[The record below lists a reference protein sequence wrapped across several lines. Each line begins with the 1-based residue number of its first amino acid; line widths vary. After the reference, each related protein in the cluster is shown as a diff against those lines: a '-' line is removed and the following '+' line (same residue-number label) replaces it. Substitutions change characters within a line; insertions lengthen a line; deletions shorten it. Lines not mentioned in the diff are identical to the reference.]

1 MNKVADV
8 VFNFF
13 KLCNLKP
20 VQIRKGIYQVQIPD
34 ALAKELDGWRAKG
47 GLFQFTFDQKLAETY
62 GAELI
67 SEGGYRLDS
76 IIKVIQK
83 QARLSNA
90 ILPHTTFFEP
100 TIRRKILDRLA
111 KENPGYRWYIV
122 DYHCK
127 YSPYFL
133 FVLQLTYLAYE
144 KQEEIRKPLVDLI
157 TGRVLTFEIPLDLLV
172 EGEIEKSM
180 LLKRRISYQQ
190 AYQQIQ
196 LEINEQLQYSDATW
210 AKQATEIMQTERE
223 RLENFFKDLPDDEQK
238 ERRIAELM
246 ERAKPRVQIRPLRGV
261 LLYFPKFLYRVI
273 QVGSKEKTN
282 RISYDPVSN
291 HLEYLV

>member
-144 KQEEIRKPLVDLI
+144 KRKKFANPL
-157 TGRVLTFEIPLDLLV
+157 
-172 EGEIEKSM
+172 
-180 LLKRRISYQQ
+180 
-190 AYQQIQ
+190 
-196 LEINEQLQYSDATW
+196 
-210 AKQATEIMQTERE
+210 
-223 RLENFFKDLPDDEQK
+223 
-238 ERRIAELM
+238 
-246 ERAKPRVQIRPLRGV
+246 
-261 LLYFPKFLYRVI
+261 
-273 QVGSKEKTN
+273 
-282 RISYDPVSN
+282 
-291 HLEYLV
+291 